1 MTSARCKTLP
11 DQDTPGINHF
21 TRERA
26 LTQNVQTTFTA
37 INSNKQHQN
46 TEIMTTTPHELKLG

>member
-21 TRERA
+21 TWERA
-26 LTQNVQTTFTA
+26 LTQNVQSTFTA
-37 INSNKQHQN
+37 INS
-46 TEIMTTTPHELKLG
+46 TIMSISISTQK